1 MKALSAVL
9 GSIIIMLSGMFIWV
23 GWEDMVTAFHDPA
36 DIYEDYPEEYKRFM
50 AVDTELYLV
59 LDQFAGIQTQTR
71 KNGAVVSSHNDY
83 YYIIPVFT
91 ENETYYIAAEVDPDE
106 RSDYN
111 AVSDLT
117 WDYLTGKADSLGSKT
132 IEFTG
137 GIGKLDKKVYGC
149 MTEWFEEHEYFDDD
163 ADIEKYVLPLVL
175 NPFSLQRQKEV
186 AYQMTGLFLLG
197 VLMVCFGL
205 SKGKKKKT
213 VSQPEEPVNSMIN
226 IAGVKY
232 PASNFESVNRAVYN
246 GEKIKA
252 IKELRE
258 ITGIGLA
265 EAKDIVERW
274 NEYWQ

>member
-9 GSIIIMLSGMFIWV
+9 GYIIIMLSGMFIWV
-23 GWEDMVTAFHDPA
+23 GWEDMVTAFQEPA

-91 ENETYYIAAEVDPDE
+91 ESETYYIAAEVDPDE

-111 AVSDLT
+111 EVSDLT

-137 GIGKLDKKVYGC
+137 GIGKLDKKVYGY
-149 MTEWFEEHEYFDDD
+149 MTEWFEEQEYFDDD

-205 SKGKKKKT
+205 SKGKKKRP